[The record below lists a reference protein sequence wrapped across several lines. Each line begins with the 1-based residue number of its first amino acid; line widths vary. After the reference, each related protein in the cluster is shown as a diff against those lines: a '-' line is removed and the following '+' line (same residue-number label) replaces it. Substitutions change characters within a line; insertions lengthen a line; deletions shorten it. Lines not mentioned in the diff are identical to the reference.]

1 VEAQAIYT
9 LWLRDIKWFVRDRVR
24 VLVTFVQPFMWLGLI
39 GFGMSGMFPGGKTNF
54 AGMRIDFLDFMGT
67 GILGMTLLFSGT
79 FAGIA
84 VLWDK
89 QFGFMKEIL
98 VSPVSR
104 LSVMIGKVLGGA
116 TVAILQGLLILCAA
130 AAMGVTLPEP
140 TRVPLTIGFM
150 IVIAVAFVSVGLA
163 FASRLS
169 DPQAFPL
176 VMNFF
181 IMPLF
186 FLSGALFTLDTAPGW
201 LQALAYFN
209 PMTYGIDGLRF
220 AILGGSLFPVWLDFG
235 ALLAF
240 AVVAV
245 LLGGYLFR
253 KMTI

>member
-1 VEAQAIYT
+1 
-9 LWLRDIKWFVRDRVR
+9 
-24 VLVTFVQPFMWLGLI
+24 
-39 GFGMSGMFPGGKTNF
+39 
-54 AGMRIDFLDFMGT
+54 
-67 GILGMTLLFSGT
+67 MTLLFSGT

-104 LSVMIGKVLGGA
+104 LSVMIGKVLGSA
-116 TVAILQGLLILCAA
+116 TAAILQGLLILCAA
-130 AAMGVTLPEP
+130 AAMGMTLPEP
-140 TRVPLTIGFM
+140 ARVPLTIGFM